1 MTPTT
6 PILSLASNPMGKIDA
21 WNPESLASLWT
32 VFSKCAESLENGR
45 RLENLSWRLWNREL
59 LYCCDNSIFLV
70 EDMTDDGNTGNNTG
84 VNTTATTNAN
94 TNTHPSALATP
105 NNSVQTRHTLH
116 PQKPPPDDLLK
127 SLSALSVSNAEE
139 QHRHDASQDRN
150 DRHDRGVSPPQL
162 SSSLSSDAIS
172 DSDFDGDAIGEL
184 ASRRVSTTSTA
195 STHVDNQHRSALS
208 SLHSTRSNT
217 NRSNLASSASTPT
230 LSTTTATPAVSRIS
244 SPPTLRTLV
253 NSNDTN
259 SRPTIRRGNKSISD
273 YRSLYRKRPSMKR
286 KRLSPAK
293 LHELMQ
299 LFRPV
304 GQEVEYWQSL
314 RDERRKQREEEERE
328 GDDDHGDEH
337 DELSESSNSVGSH
350 VHVGGGS
357 TNDTTHVMLPREV
370 LTKEEGKKEAATGAA
385 TAAREVSTGTGAGV
399 GHKDKDTLSKDV
411 TSNTSSNAH
420 IKSTL
425 APTFFAR
432 SRRSSS
438 RHRDSF
444 NREKPVLVAPRT
456 AQQQQPK
463 VSSLFRR
470 NTSVSSGSGSSA
482 AALPQS
488 SASAV
493 ADSDSYEDD
502 ESDFTDET
510 DNDDDMEADEG
521 ARGVARELSGSGSVS
536 GGNLRRSDTS
546 TSIVRG
552 FSPSKTSV
560 SFLGRSSEMKQH
572 GAAGSGAG
580 IVSAG
585 VNGSSVNGTSIT
597 ASSQYQQVPRQKQK
611 MFFIESSPSESD
623 GFGES
628 VTKSDCSFSPL
639 KMEPRLSGQS
649 GHAASKSSLVDRSVE
664 KSVDKSVKKHVSVQS
679 PPKLDST
686 KYDDYY
692 NDDDDDSDWDSVESD
707 GSSANEEPTFS
718 REENLSGHNLVRPS
732 LLSSMFLNNPDR
744 LQEQI
749 QQSKDKSR
757 IFSKGM
763 IPDESNSVSSK
774 LGSMFSGQAKRVNT
788 YTNLS
793 EANYIVE
800 NGGLNSDG
808 EDIARDNASV
818 ARSLGV
824 KSAKS
829 AGEKDNK
836 RPSKNNSVADLS
848 RFPGVG
854 PTPATVLSA
863 TPVAVATH
871 EPVYGS
877 ILPSDVVRHSMLA
890 SEMSQSV
897 QKSLM
902 NQSELERQNLEAL
915 KRRHTSIDLK
925 KMGEKPEWKKEADE
939 PADFDYHARGW

>member
-1 MTPTT
+1 M
-6 PILSLASNPMGKIDA
+6 
-21 WNPESLASLWT
+21 
-32 VFSKCAESLENGR
+32 
-45 RLENLSWRLWNREL
+45 
-59 LYCCDNSIFLV
+59 
-70 EDMTDDGNTGNNTG
+70 
-84 VNTTATTNAN
+84 
-94 TNTHPSALATP
+94 
-105 NNSVQTRHTLH
+105 
-116 PQKPPPDDLLK
+116 
-127 SLSALSVSNAEE
+127 
-139 QHRHDASQDRN
+139 
-150 DRHDRGVSPPQL
+150 
-162 SSSLSSDAIS
+162 
-172 DSDFDGDAIGEL
+172 
-184 ASRRVSTTSTA
+184 
-195 STHVDNQHRSALS
+195 
-208 SLHSTRSNT
+208 
-217 NRSNLASSASTPT
+217 
-230 LSTTTATPAVSRIS
+230 
-244 SPPTLRTLV
+244 
-253 NSNDTN
+253 
-259 SRPTIRRGNKSISD
+259 
-273 YRSLYRKRPSMKR
+273 
-286 KRLSPAK
+286 
-293 LHELMQ
+293 
-299 LFRPV
+299 
-304 GQEVEYWQSL
+304 
-314 RDERRKQREEEERE
+314 
-328 GDDDHGDEH
+328 
-337 DELSESSNSVGSH
+337 
-350 VHVGGGS
+350 
-357 TNDTTHVMLPREV
+357 
-370 LTKEEGKKEAATGAA
+370 
-385 TAAREVSTGTGAGV
+385 
-399 GHKDKDTLSKDV
+399 

-679 PPKLDST
+679 P
-686 KYDDYY
+686 
-692 NDDDDDSDWDSVESD
+692 
-707 GSSANEEPTFS
+707 
-718 REENLSGHNLVRPS
+718 
-732 LLSSMFLNNPDR
+732 LSSTPPSTTTTTTTTTTTLTGTLWRVMVLLQMRSPHFHGRKTFQATISSVRRFCR
-744 LQEQI
+744 LCSSTTPI
-749 QQSKDKSR
+749 VCRSR
-757 IFSKGM
+757 YS
-763 IPDESNSVSSK
+763 
-774 LGSMFSGQAKRVNT
+774 R
-788 YTNLS
+788 
-793 EANYIVE
+793 
-800 NGGLNSDG
+800 
-808 EDIARDNASV
+808 ARTSHAS
-818 ARSLGV
+818 
-824 KSAKS
+824 
-829 AGEKDNK
+829 
-836 RPSKNNSVADLS
+836 
-848 RFPGVG
+848 FPR
-854 PTPATVLSA
+854 A
-863 TPVAVATH
+863 
-871 EPVYGS
+871 
-877 ILPSDVVRHSMLA
+877 
-890 SEMSQSV
+890 
-897 QKSLM
+897 
-902 NQSELERQNLEAL
+902 
-915 KRRHTSIDLK
+915 
-925 KMGEKPEWKKEADE
+925 
-939 PADFDYHARGW
+939 

>member
-1 MTPTT
+1 
-6 PILSLASNPMGKIDA
+6 
-21 WNPESLASLWT
+21 
-32 VFSKCAESLENGR
+32 
-45 RLENLSWRLWNREL
+45 
-59 LYCCDNSIFLV
+59 
-70 EDMTDDGNTGNNTG
+70 
-84 VNTTATTNAN
+84 
-94 TNTHPSALATP
+94 
-105 NNSVQTRHTLH
+105 
-116 PQKPPPDDLLK
+116 
-127 SLSALSVSNAEE
+127 
-139 QHRHDASQDRN
+139 
-150 DRHDRGVSPPQL
+150 
-162 SSSLSSDAIS
+162 
-172 DSDFDGDAIGEL
+172 
-184 ASRRVSTTSTA
+184 
-195 STHVDNQHRSALS
+195 
-208 SLHSTRSNT
+208 
-217 NRSNLASSASTPT
+217 
-230 LSTTTATPAVSRIS
+230 
-244 SPPTLRTLV
+244 
-253 NSNDTN
+253 
-259 SRPTIRRGNKSISD
+259 
-273 YRSLYRKRPSMKR
+273 MKR
-286 KRLSPAK
+286 KRLSAEK

-304 GQEVEYWQSL
+304 GQEVEYWEGL
-314 RDERRKQREEEERE
+314 REKHAERRDDRREERREAQQHSKRSDSDQREEDRREEDVKGSERRE
-328 GDDDHGDEH
+328 ESRSKGKGPQSLGKGLQSQADIDG
-337 DELSESSNSVGSH
+337 LFSSSSSVSSNHADTHIGA
-350 VHVGGGS
+350 GN
-357 TNDTTHVMLPREV
+357 TNDTTHVMLPRV
-370 LTKEEGKKEAATGAA
+370 VGDVEEGVKEDKDGVKEAGGGPDAKRG
-385 TAAREVSTGTGAGV
+385 
-399 GHKDKDTLSKDV
+399 DSKDV
-411 TSNTSSNAH
+411 KKEDTKKDPH
-420 IKSTL
+420 K
-425 APTFFAR
+425 PTFFAR

-444 NREKPVLVAPRT
+444 NREKPVLVAPRS

-470 NTSVSSGSGSSA
+470 NTSVSSGSGS
-482 AALPQS
+482 ALAQEN
-488 SASAV
+488 AV
-493 ADSDSYEDD
+493 VDDEEEEDDDESED

-510 DNDDDMEADEG
+510 DDDDDEAG
-521 ARGVARELSGSGSVS
+521 HVSAGHVSAGHVSASHVSAGHVPASHVSGGVSRSRESRDSDTLGVSTGSVS
-536 GGNLRRSDTS
+536 NLRRSDTS

-560 SFLGRSSEMKQH
+560 SFLSRSSE
-572 GAAGSGAG
+572 GSNGAG
-580 IVSAG
+580 ATNGGSTVHGMTSAA
-585 VNGSSVNGTSIT
+585 STSF
-597 ASSQYQQVPRQKQK
+597 QQVPRQKQK

-628 VTKSDCSFSPL
+628 VSKSDCSFSPL
-639 KMEPRLSGQS
+639 KMDLRGGESGGLENIVAGKPGES
-649 GHAASKSSLVDRSVE
+649 VKPVE
-664 KSVDKSVKKHVSVQS
+664 KPKSVKHVSVQS

-707 GSSANEEPTFS
+707 GSSVNEEPTFS

-749 QQSKDKSR
+749 RQSKDKSR
-757 IFSKGM
+757 IYSKGM

-824 KSAKS
+824 KSADL
-829 AGEKDNK
+829 KDSKTSKNDSK
-836 RPSKNNSVADLS
+836 TSKNNSVADLS
-848 RFPGVG
+848 RFSGAPN
-854 PTPATVLSA
+854 PATVLSA

-902 NQSELERQNLEAL
+902 NQSELERRNLEAL

-925 KMGEKPEWKKEADE
+925 KMGEARSEAPEWKKEADE

>member
-59 LYCCDNSIFLV
+59 LYCCDDSIFLV
-70 EDMTDDGNTGNNTG
+70 EDMTDDGTTGATNTG
-84 VNTTATTNAN
+84 VNTGAN
-94 TNTHPSALATP
+94 THTHASALATP

-116 PQKPPPDDLLK
+116 PQKPPPEDLLK
-127 SLSALSVSNAEE
+127 SLSALSVEE
-139 QHRHDASQDRN
+139 QSERTEGGARDKPPHT
-150 DRHDRGVSPPQL
+150 RGGDNHSLSSPPQL
-162 SSSLSSDAIS
+162 SSSISSDAFS
-172 DSDFDGDAIGEL
+172 DSDYDDVHDGVTDL
-184 ASRRVSTTSTA
+184 VSRRVST
-195 STHVDNQHRSALS
+195 THVDNQHRSALS
-208 SLHSTRSNT
+208 SLHSGRSTT

-230 LSTTTATPAVSRIS
+230 LSTTTATPAASRIS

-293 LHELMQ
+293 LNELMQ

-314 RDERRKQREEEERE
+314 REERRKQRKEQRDEDQSEE
-328 GDDDHGDEH
+328 H
-337 DELSESSNSVGSH
+337 ELSESSNSVCSQTAGVGS
-350 VHVGGGS
+350 GS
-357 TNDTTHVMLPREV
+357 TNDTTHVMLPKEV
-370 LTKEEGKKEAATGAA
+370 LSKEDTKREKVGTEGKPLAM
-385 TAAREVSTGTGAGV
+385 
-399 GHKDKDTLSKDV
+399 KDKGSSKDLLAKDS
-411 TSNTSSNAH
+411 TAH

-482 AALPQS
+482 AALNQS

-502 ESDFTDET
+502 DESDFTDET
-510 DNDDDMEADEG
+510 DNDDVEEEEEEEETG
-521 ARGVARELSGSGSVS
+521 PLSGPRDIAGAEPGSV
-536 GGNLRRSDTS
+536 GNLRRSDTS

-560 SFLGRSSEMKQH
+560 SFLGRSSEM
-572 GAAGSGAG
+572 AAGAGGVGTGAG
-580 IVSAG
+580 GVAAAVNGASSPA
-585 VNGSSVNGTSIT
+585 VNGSST
-597 ASSQYQQVPRQKQK
+597 AAAASAQYQQVPRQKQK

-628 VTKSDCSFSPL
+628 MSKSDCSFSPL
-639 KMEPRLSGQS
+639 KMESKAGTAAVQTQGS
-649 GHAASKSSLVDRSVE
+649 ATTHAHAVSKSSLADR
-664 KSVDKSVKKHVSVQS
+664 SVDKSVKKHVSVQS

-707 GSSANEEPTFS
+707 GSSVNEEPTFS
-718 REENLSGHNLVRPS
+718 REENLSSHNLVRPS

-788 YTNLS
+788 YTNLT

-829 AGEKDNK
+829 AGEKDSQ

-848 RFPGVG
+848 RFKGAG

-902 NQSELERQNLEAL
+902 NQSEMERRSLEAL

-925 KMGEKPEWKKEADE
+925 KMGERPEWKKEAEE

>member
-1 MTPTT
+1 
-6 PILSLASNPMGKIDA
+6 
-21 WNPESLASLWT
+21 
-32 VFSKCAESLENGR
+32 
-45 RLENLSWRLWNREL
+45 
-59 LYCCDNSIFLV
+59 
-70 EDMTDDGNTGNNTG
+70 MTDDTGQN
-84 VNTTATTNAN
+84 TNAR
-94 TNTHPSALATP
+94 PSAGVTP
-105 NNSVQTRHTLH
+105 INSVSTRHTLH
-116 PQKPPPDDLLK
+116 PQKPPPEDLLK
-127 SLSALSVSNAEE
+127 SLSALSVKDE
-139 QHRHDASQDRN
+139 
-150 DRHDRGVSPPQL
+150 PPQL
-162 SSSLSSDAIS
+162 SSSVSSDAIS
-172 DSDFDGDAIGEL
+172 DSDYDGL
-184 ASRRVSTTSTA
+184 AALPTSRKTSTS
-195 STHVDNQHRSALS
+195 STHVDNTHRSALS
-208 SLHSTRSNT
+208 SLHSGRSTR
-217 NRSNLASSASTPT
+217 NLASSASTPT
-230 LSTTTATPAVSRIS
+230 LSTTTATPAQSRIS

-286 KRLSPAK
+286 KRLSAEK
-293 LHELMQ
+293 LSELMQ

-314 RDERRKQREEEERE
+314 REERRRRREEEEHE
-328 GDDDHGDEH
+328 TEH
-337 DELSESSNSVGSH
+337 ETESSASVSSEAPKD
-350 VHVGGGS
+350 VPSVS
-357 TNDTTHVMLPREV
+357 DMPSMPNMLPKEV
-370 LTKEEGKKEAATGAA
+370 LSKEPKEKEA
-385 TAAREVSTGTGAGV
+385 
-399 GHKDKDTLSKDV
+399 KDLNHVK
-411 TSNTSSNAH
+411 A
-420 IKSTL
+420 TL

-444 NREKPVLVAPRT
+444 NREKPVLVKP
-456 AQQQQPK
+456 QQPK

-488 SASAV
+488 AV

-510 DNDDDMEADEG
+510 DNDDEEAVEVAVEPEG
-521 ARGVARELSGSGSVS
+521 GSGAS
-536 GGNLRRSDTS
+536 LRRSDTS

-560 SFLGRSSEMKQH
+560 SFLGKSSETKTT
-572 GAAGSGAG
+572 GFGGVA
-580 IVSAG
+580 SADF
-585 VNGSSVNGTSIT
+585 
-597 ASSQYQQVPRQKQK
+597 QQVPRQKQK

-639 KMEPRLSGQS
+639 KDVT
-649 GHAASKSSLVDRSVE
+649 SKSSMATSDT
-664 KSVDKSVKKHVSVQS
+664 KSAPKVKHVSVQS

-707 GSSANEEPTFS
+707 GSSVNEEPTFS

-732 LLSSMFLNNPDR
+732 LLSSMFLNNPDK

-749 QQSKDKSR
+749 RQSKDKSR

-793 EANYIVE
+793 EANNFIVE

-808 EDIARDNASV
+808 EDIARDNTSV
-818 ARSLGV
+818 ARSLG
-824 KSAKS
+824 AKS
-829 AGEKDNK
+829 ANAKSMNAASAD
-836 RPSKNNSVADLS
+836 RPSKNTSRTNSVADFS
-848 RFPGVG
+848 RLGG

-897 QKSLM
+897 QKSLLD
-902 NQSELERQNLEAL
+902 QSELERLNMEAL
-915 KRRHTSIDLK
+915 KRRHTSLDLK
-925 KMGEKPEWKKEADE
+925 KMGETPEWKDEVDE